1 VEHVSSLLA
10 TTRFRWVRWVGET
23 GSTNT
28 DAMALARAGEAE
40 GHVVVADHQRA
51 GRGRLGRVWTA
62 PPESSLLVSVLL
74 RPPAEVAGAVAMA
87 VGLAMAEAIEERTG
101 VEAGLKWP
109 NDLVV
114 VGRAGRDP
122 GPDRPG
128 PVRPDRRG
136 PDLKLAGILAEADW
150 PAGSTASGGWRAPG
164 PGERAAVVAGVGV
177 NVNWPDT
184 LPDELAVTA
193 TALNHLVGGP
203 VDRAELL
210 VAYLRRLDA
219 RYGDLVRS
227 GSTAALIDDWRARSA
242 TLGRRVRI
250 DLGPRDVEG
259 TAVDVTAEG
268 HLVVETPDGERHE
281 FAVGDVVHLRP
292 R

>member
-1 VEHVSSLLA
+1 
-10 TTRFRWVRWVGET
+10 
-23 GSTNT
+23 
-28 DAMALARAGEAE
+28 
-40 GHVVVADHQRA
+40 
-51 GRGRLGRVWTA
+51 
-62 PPESSLLVSVLL
+62 
-74 RPPAEVAGAVAMA
+74 
-87 VGLAMAEAIEERTG
+87 
-101 VEAGLKWP
+101 
-109 NDLVV
+109 
-114 VGRAGRDP
+114 
-122 GPDRPG
+122 
-128 PVRPDRRG
+128 
-136 PDLKLAGILAEADW
+136 LAGILAEADW

-259 TAVDVTAEG
+259 TAVDVTADG
-268 HLVVETPDGERHE
+268 HLVVETPDGERHA